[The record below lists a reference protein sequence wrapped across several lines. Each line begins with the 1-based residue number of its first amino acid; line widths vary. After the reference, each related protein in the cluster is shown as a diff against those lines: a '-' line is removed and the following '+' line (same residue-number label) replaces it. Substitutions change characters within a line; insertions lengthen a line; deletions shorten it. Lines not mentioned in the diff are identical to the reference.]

1 MMEMTTATSHD
12 LHEMVELLKSSL
24 GEGLI
29 PKSEAYFK
37 WKHFDNPF
45 GASKILLAKEE
56 GKIVG
61 LRAFMQWQ
69 WVRGNENIRA
79 VRAVDTATHPSQQGK
94 GIFRTLTMKA
104 VEDCME
110 EGISLVFNTPNPIS
124 MQGYLKMGWHSIGK
138 MPILIAPGSIAPGLF
153 KEGRLQEVYKDFAA
167 AEAIEAL
174 DEDWKISA
182 HPHLF
187 HTPLSKKYLQW
198 RYRDCPILNY
208 GAIIEPGAFG
218 MVFRVKKINRF
229 IELRICELWT
239 EKQHADKK
247 ARKALR
253 RLISKIR
260 PALVTCGPSP
270 LFETDKKRPL
280 GLFGPFRR
288 GPVTTLRPLALQNL
302 NHFNQFQL
310 WHPSIGSM
318 ELF

>member
-1 MMEMTTATSHD
+1 MMELTTATSND
-12 LHEMVELLKSSL
+12 LSEMVELLKSSL

-37 WKHFDNPF
+37 WKHFENPF
-45 GASKILLAKEE
+45 GVSKILLAKEA

-69 WVRGNENIRA
+69 WVSGAETIRA

-104 VEDCME
+104 VEDCIQ
-110 EGISLVFNTPNPIS
+110 EGVSLVFNTPNPIS

-138 MPILIAPGSIAPGLF
+138 MPIHISPGSIAPKLF
-153 KEGRLQEVYKDFAA
+153 KKEREQVLYKQHAA
-167 AEAIEAL
+167 AEAIAML
-174 DEDWKISA
+174 DTNWHVA
-182 HPHLF
+182 PHPHLM
-187 HTPLSKKYLQW
+187 HTPLTKKYLQW
-198 RYRDCPILNY
+198 RYCDCPILDY
-208 GAIIEPGAFG
+208 GAIIEPGVFG
-218 MVFRVKKINRF
+218 IVFRLKKINRF
-229 IELRICELWT
+229 FELRICELWT
-239 EKQHADKK
+239 EKKHADRK
-247 ARKALR
+247 AKKALR
-253 RLISKIR
+253 QLISKIR
-260 PALVTCGPSP
+260 PAMVTCGPSP

-310 WHPSIGSM
+310 WCPSIGSM